1 MNKASLKA
9 SWGEYCDTDRLV
21 DDVMAL
27 LTKYHHRN
35 SEHGVCKML
44 NEYFT
49 NKQTLIKMFQKS
61 PHYIGN
67 MRICIDE
74 EIERYSNRDEV
85 YSFCSRFSEKIGA
98 KKAILKYK
106 DEDGKTFGD

>member
-1 MNKASLKA
+1 
-9 SWGEYCDTDRLV
+9 
-21 DDVMAL
+21 
-27 LTKYHHRN
+27 
-35 SEHGVCKML
+35 ML

-106 DEDGKTFGD
+106 DEDGKTFGDYARVGFGHISAKDLLVEFGLTAENIVHTVKALLGK